1 MGCYM
6 KSVYTDD
13 TGPGVTIGLAPTR
26 TVEHAKR
33 LVAEKR
39 KAVRGE

>member
-1 MGCYM
+1 MGCYL

-13 TGPGVTIGLAPTR
+13 TGPGVTIGLAPTK
-26 TVEHAKR
+26 TIEHAKR

-39 KAVRGE
+39 KARDG